1 MNKISGRVVLKETG
15 LGIPDLLVVIHDAD
29 PGTTAEDTPP
39 AGGPAGGGGPSRS
52 RSRATAAPAASHAG
66 LGDRLGSRLT
76 ASTGAFEFEYE
87 DAEFQLRNA
96 SEKRPDLLL
105 VVVAPEEPGVD
116 EASRVLYTSRAIR
129 QNAGRIEQYL
139 IRIPGDVLK
148 KAGVPLPLDPAVASE
163 GSRSVIGKFEQAVVY
178 RKDIQTETRRIAA
191 KQVDAA
197 REQHEATVRTVES
210 KVIESLIGVT
220 AEEARRLRIVM
231 PGGKPEPVLFNAVN
245 DGITGSINQR
255 RLAGYL
261 VLTEEEAAR
270 FRDAEGGLRQ
280 DIPGPEIEPFIYKA
294 RLEADRPNILTRED
308 PVAAIC
314 RAHESRSLFDT
325 PAPPTGGGAGNGAG
339 TGEEENGAELELKDL
354 PKFISRLV
362 NPVIPPEEAAV
373 FGRPSADDVQ
383 NAVQGLQIKS
393 GPADVAAFYD
403 FHQLQIAFDY
413 VWQHAIDDGV
423 LEATNALARALSDAG
438 ADPVKAVSSGNPLR
452 GLRMEAL
459 HVASARKSLQGTGSG
474 AAPGVMMR
482 MRDPRGAS
490 DPAITG
496 VFEPLPPLPPSPPPK
511 PPIVLPPFF
520 NDDLLVNGVFEQVD
534 TGPTA
539 LLTMLDNMLGE
550 KYKFEVFAPGT
561 TNFGLLVTYRQKWQP
576 VTYQC
581 GDLVKTLTLAPKE
594 TRKVASRRV
603 VRKERSV
610 KEMEANQRNRKDET
624 SDTMRAESEIVQK
637 AQDKTNFNAT
647 GKGSYNIGISKGD
660 STTSFTKDADAL
672 SQETKKSFHE
682 AVMKAA
688 QEFRDE
694 RKLEVE
700 TRDFEE
706 TEYTDSAEITNPNDE
721 LTCTFLFYELQRRYR
736 VSEHINRLTPVVLV
750 AMEVP
755 NPGKMSI
762 DRVLL
767 SHAWIVNRVLLD
779 DRYRPA
785 LDYLCTRVV
794 GDELALRDLASNLTE
809 VRSAVESLKKLHRDM
824 ENTLKAREAA
834 FTAAIEARARRVE
847 AENSEGF
854 FESAFESIVGDGGG
868 EDLES
873 VRIVEDMKKDQY
885 ERAVREEKEL
895 RMRLDGEVAA
905 LTAAQQA
912 YAKANAEHSNR
923 LLQIAGLRAHFKENM
938 LYYMQAIWSFTFKDQ
953 IFFQLA
959 KVKVP
964 RLTAAAR
971 TYDLVEP
978 DELPLSIVPRPG
990 QVVLEVHADARLD
1003 ANLDPATD
1011 FQTLVEVAD
1020 LDNPLGFKGNYM
1032 IFPLRQSNPLTDY
1045 MMLPYID
1052 SELGLHDPDDLG
1064 SWTPQDFAAY
1074 ARCLQKQLKDELTEA
1089 EFQALQ
1095 NQLSEQYRR
1104 IVSSPRRNNEEII
1117 VPTSSL
1123 YIEALPGAHPLLE
1136 DFKLAHRM
1144 IDVKKAQAE
1153 ARKLELENLRYA
1165 ARLLDQEFDDPDVER
1180 KIQVH
1185 GMNGSGA
1192 VIVPPEV

>member
-15 LGIPDLLVVIHDAD
+15 LGIPDLLVVIHDVD
-29 PGTTAEDTPP
+29 PGTTPEESLPVD
-39 AGGPAGGGGPSRS
+39 G
-52 RSRATAAPAASHAG
+52 ATSGTTTAPAAASRVG

-76 ASTGAFEFEYE
+76 STTGVFEFEYE
-87 DAEFQLRNA
+87 DAEFQFRNA
-96 SEKRPDLLL
+96 EEKRPDLLL
-105 VVVAPEEPGVD
+105 LVVAPEEPGAD
-116 EASRVLYTSRAIR
+116 EAARVLYTSRDIR
-129 QNAGRIEQYL
+129 QNAGRTEQYF
-139 IRIPGDVLK
+139 IRIPGEVLK
-148 KAGVPLPLDPAVASE
+148 KAGVPLPLDPSVAKE
-163 GSRSVIGKFEQAVVY
+163 ESRSVIGKFEQAVTY
-178 RKDIQTETRRIAA
+178 RKDIETETRKIAA
-191 KQVDAA
+191 KQVNAA
-197 REQHEATVRTVES
+197 REQHEATAKVVES
-210 KVIESLIGVT
+210 KLIESLIGVNE
-220 AEEARRLRIVM
+220 EEAKRLRIVM
-231 PGGKPEPVLFNAVN
+231 PNMKPEPMMFEAYN
-245 DGITGSINQR
+245 DGITNSVNAR

-261 VLTEEEAAR
+261 ILTEEEAQG
-270 FRDAEGGLRQ
+270 FRDSSGNYRQ
-280 DIPGPEIEPFIYKA
+280 DIPGPEIEPVIYKA
-294 RLEADRPNILTRED
+294 GAGADRPNFLVRED

-314 RAHESRSLFDT
+314 RAHKSPSIFNEEE
-325 PAPPTGGGAGNGAG
+325 PGEGGGIGSDPGEGGESSG
-339 TGEEENGAELELKDL
+339 TIELKDL
-354 PKFISRLV
+354 PRFISRLV
-362 NPVIPPEEAAV
+362 EPMIPPEDATV
-373 FGRPSADDVQ
+373 FGRPDAEDVQ
-383 NAVQGLQIKS
+383 KTVQGLQIKS
-393 GPADVAAFYD
+393 GPSDVAAFYD

-423 LEATNALARALSDAG
+423 LETSNALAKSLAESG
-438 ADPVKAVSSGNPLR
+438 ADPVKAVSTGNPLR
-452 GLRMEAL
+452 GLRLEAL
-459 HVASARKSLQGTGSG
+459 HVASAQTSLQGTGVG
-474 AAPGVMMR
+474 AGVMMR
-482 MRDPRGAS
+482 APVPTVPDATTGA
-490 DPAITG
+490 G
-496 VFEPLPPLPPSPPPK
+496 FEPIPPTPPPPI
-511 PPIVLPPFF
+511 PPIVRPPFF
-520 NDDLLVNGVFEQVD
+520 DNVVTTGTFEVVD

-539 LLTMLDNMLGE
+539 LLTMLDSMLNE
-550 KYKFEVFAPGT
+550 KYKFEVFAPNT
-561 TNFGLLVTYRQKWQP
+561 TNFGLLVTYRQKWEP
-576 VTYQC
+576 ITYQC

-610 KEMEANQRNRKDET
+610 KEMEANQRNRKDES
-624 SDTMRAESEIVQK
+624 SDTMRAEAEIVQK
-637 AQDKTNFNAT
+637 AQDKTNFNTT

-682 AVMKAA
+682 AVIKAA
-688 QEFRDE
+688 MEFRDE

-700 TRDFEE
+700 TKDFEE

-721 LTCTFLFYELQRRYR
+721 LTCTYLFYELQRRFL
-736 VSEHINRLTPVVLV
+736 VSEQINRLMPVVLV

-755 NPGKMSI
+755 NPSKTAI
-762 DRVLL
+762 DRLLL
-767 SHAWIVNRVLLD
+767 SHAWIINRVLLD
-779 DRYRPA
+779 DRYRAA

-794 GDELALRDLASNLTE
+794 GDELALRDLANNLAA
-809 VRSAVESLKKLHRDM
+809 VRAAVESLKKLHRDM
-824 ENTLKAREAA
+824 ETTLRAREAA

-847 AENSEGF
+847 AQNSEGF

-873 VRIVEDMKKDQY
+873 VRIIEDMKKEQY

-905 LTAAQQA
+905 LTNAQQA

-938 LYYMQAIWSFTFKDQ
+938 LYYVQAIWSFTFKDQ
-953 IFFQLA
+953 VFFQLA

-964 RLTAAAR
+964 KLTAAAR
-971 TYDLVEP
+971 TYDLVVP
-978 DELPLSIVPRPG
+978 DELPLSIVPKTG
-990 QVVLEVHADARLD
+990 QIVLEVHADVQLNAG
-1003 ANLDPATD
+1003 LDPTQD

-1045 MMLPYID
+1045 MMVPYID

-1064 SWTPQDFAAY
+1064 SWTPQDFAKY

-1089 EFQALQ
+1089 EFLALQ
-1095 NQLSEQYRR
+1095 NQLAEQYKR
-1104 IVSSPRRNNEEII
+1104 IVSSPRLNNDEVI

-1165 ARLLDQEFDDPDVER
+1165 ARLLHNEYEDPDIER
-1180 KIQVH
+1180 KIQV
-1185 GMNGSGA
+1185 NGVNGA
-1192 VIVPPEV
+1192 GSVIVSPEE